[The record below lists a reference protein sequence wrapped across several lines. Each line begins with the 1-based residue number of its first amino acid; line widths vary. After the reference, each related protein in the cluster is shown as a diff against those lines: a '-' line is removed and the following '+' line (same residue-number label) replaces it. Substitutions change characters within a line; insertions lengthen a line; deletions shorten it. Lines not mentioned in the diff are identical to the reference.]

1 MTSKSAMTTK
11 TWLTPDQFNIL
22 TEFEQ
27 VGYHLA
33 KLKEYIKNELE
44 KPSIGITAEKIN
56 NDMPI
61 NMLWVQKDDI
71 SLILD
76 TSSSENMLLREF
88 IFDAYRTSTVRR
100 VFLPDQK
107 HHLFVEHS
115 QLTKIINDFNQQFHQ
130 TYQ

>member
-1 MTSKSAMTTK
+1 MTSKPTIITES
-11 TWLTPDQFNIL
+11 WLTPDQFNIL

-27 VGYHLA
+27 VGYHFA
-33 KLKEYIKNELE
+33 KLKGYIKNQLA
-44 KPSIGITAEKIN
+44 KPEIYSNAEEIN
-56 NDMPI
+56 KETRI
-61 NMLWVQKDDI
+61 NALWVQKDDI

-107 HHLFVEHS
+107 HYLFVKHS
-115 QLTKIINDFNQQFHQ
+115 QLTKIVNDFNQLFHQ